1 MDSQLPSGI
10 RREVPYHE
18 VVGGRIDTIL
28 AMCEDRRDT
37 FGTDPASGAGMSL
50 SGKAELPSGVRTP
63 LPVDMGSGCWDWYR
77 ISNDLI
83 LSVTD
88 ARYRTDASVNTSLD
102 DVVKIRFLM
111 EGAID
116 LNFGGRRGEV
126 GPSVLFSCHPAATI
140 DFYRFRP
147 SCRQRMVVL
156 HCRRPFFDALLH
168 RADDRVPAGAG
179 ARFVDGV
186 TLPLVPELVTHMAPL
201 LHSRSNG
208 TLDPLY
214 KSAKSIELLCATLEY
229 AIDAHS
235 DPRDRRQNDR
245 LIVERTCA
253 LLLDNLMSPP
263 NLDEIAAAVGTSR
276 TRLTS
281 CFRQAT
287 GLSVADYVHEHRMK
301 LATSMLTHSHLPI
314 SEVAYR
320 VGYDHPANFTAAFVR
335 RFGVTPRNYRRGK
348 D

>member
-140 DFYRFRP
+140 DFYRFFRP

-156 HCRRPFFDALLH
+156 HCRRPFFDA
-168 RADDRVPAGAG
+168 
-179 ARFVDGV
+179 
-186 TLPLVPELVTHMAPL
+186 
-201 LHSRSNG
+201 
-208 TLDPLY
+208 
-214 KSAKSIELLCATLEY
+214 
-229 AIDAHS
+229 
-235 DPRDRRQNDR
+235 
-245 LIVERTCA
+245 
-253 LLLDNLMSPP
+253 
-263 NLDEIAAAVGTSR
+263 AAAPCR
-276 TRLTS
+276 
-281 CFRQAT
+281 
-287 GLSVADYVHEHRMK
+287 
-301 LATSMLTHSHLPI
+301 
-314 SEVAYR
+314 
-320 VGYDHPANFTAAFVR
+320 
-335 RFGVTPRNYRRGK
+335 
-348 D
+348 